1 MKILVI
7 GASGLIGS
15 ELAGRLEWYG
25 HLVHRSVR
33 SEGSLEHPRIDYA
46 QLPSHAELV
55 GMLRDYDVVVNSVGI
70 FAEKGNQTFDS
81 LHVKGPTAIF
91 RAAMDAGVGLIVQ
104 ISALGADSDSAFG
117 YLASKGEAD
126 ERLEALPIRGL
137 IVRPSLVFS
146 PQGPSTLLFA
156 KLAALPVTP
165 LPGGGDQRIQPIH
178 LEDLIEAV
186 ARIISSGM
194 EAGLLNAVGPQALS
208 IKSYLALF
216 KEGAGTKPRF
226 FPMPTPLLRPLLRVA
241 GRLPGSPIASEQ
253 ALGML
258 EANSVAE
265 PDRVASALGRLPRP
279 PQTFVV
285 QDARAIRTQVVLS
298 WMLLSM
304 RISLAA
310 MWLATAWVSVFAY
323 PVSASL
329 AMLGKVGLTGFL
341 AVAAL
346 YGAAALDAVFGLA
359 TLFMRRR
366 RTLYVAQA
374 ILVILYTVII
384 SLWLPEYWSHPFGPV
399 LKNVPIL
406 AMVFALIFLD
416 RDHGHRTS

>member
-15 ELAGRLEWYG
+15 ELARRLEWYG
-25 HLVHRSVR
+25 HTVYRSVR
-33 SEGSLEHPRIDYA
+33 SEGSQEHPYIDYT

-55 GMLRDYDVVVNSVGI
+55 RMLRDYDVVVNSVGI
-70 FAEKGNQTFDS
+70 FAEKGKQTFDS

-91 RAAMDAGVGLIVQ
+91 RAAMDADVGLVVQ
-104 ISALGADSDSAFG
+104 ISALGADSDSEFG

-126 ERLEALPIRGL
+126 ERLEALPVRAL
-137 IVRPSLVFS
+137 IIRPSLVFS
-146 PQGPSTLLFA
+146 RQSPSTLLFA

-165 LPGGGDQRIQPIH
+165 LPGGGTQRIQPIH
-178 LEDLIEAV
+178 LEDLVEAV

-194 EAGLLNAVGPQALS
+194 EAGLLNAVGPHPIS
-208 IKSYLALF
+208 VKSYLALF
-216 KEGAGTKPRF
+216 KEGAGAKSF
-226 FPMPTPLLRPLLRVA
+226 FFAMPTPLLRPLLRVA
-241 GRLPGSPIASEQ
+241 GHLPASPIASEQ

-279 PQTFVV
+279 PSTFVL
-285 QDARAIRTQVVLS
+285 QDAHAMRTQIILS
-298 WMLLSM
+298 WVLLSM
-304 RISLAA
+304 RITLAV
-310 MWLATAWVSVFAY
+310 MWLVTAWVSVFAY
-323 PVSASL
+323 PAPASVS
-329 AMLGKVGLTGFL
+329 MLEKVGLNGFF

-346 YGAAALDAVFGLA
+346 YGAAALDAAFGLA

-374 ILVILYTVII
+374 TLVILYTVII

-399 LKNVPIL
+399 LKNIPIL
-406 AMVFALIFLD
+406 AMIFALAFLD
-416 RDHGHRTS
+416 RDDGPRTS